1 VKKMVDLLNMTN
13 IVAQVSSLGI
23 SNFIAFVVVILI
35 AVIGGYMLMD
45 FMHNRHT
52 ETLEKQNMEITSM
65 AIQNIAQMVSMAIAS
80 TQGMDITDTVLK
92 VKNTEPEKKQ

>member
-1 VKKMVDLLNMTN
+1 MVDLLNMTN

-23 SNFIAFVVVILI
+23 SNFIAFVVVIFSI
-35 AVIGGYMLMD
+35 VVGGYMLFD
-45 FMHNRHT
+45 FMHNKHI
-52 ETLEKQNMEITSM
+52 ETLEKQTTEVTSM

-92 VKNTEPEKKQ
+92 VKNNEPEKKQ

>member
-1 VKKMVDLLNMTN
+1 MLDISNMTS

-23 SNFIAFVVVILI
+23 SNFIAFIVVSLI

-52 ETLEKQNMEITSM
+52 ETLEKQNMEMTSM
-65 AIQNIAQMVSMAIAS
+65 AIQNIGQMVSLAIAS
-80 TQGMDITDTVLK
+80 TQGMDITDAVLK
-92 VKNTEPEKKQ
+92 AKNSESEKKQ

>member
-1 VKKMVDLLNMTN
+1 MVDLFNMTN

-23 SNFIAFVVVILI
+23 SNFIAFVVVIFSI
-35 AVIGGYMLMD
+35 VVGGYMLFD
-45 FMHNRHT
+45 FMHNKHI
-52 ETLEKQNMEITSM
+52 ETLEKQTTEVTSM

-92 VKNTEPEKKQ
+92 VKNNEPEKKQ

>member
-1 VKKMVDLLNMTN
+1 MVDLFNMTN

-23 SNFIAFVVVILI
+23 SNFIAFVVVLFSI
-35 AVIGGYMLMD
+35 VVGGYMLFD
-45 FMHNRHT
+45 FMHNKHI
-52 ETLEKQNMEITSM
+52 ETLEKQTTEVTSM

-92 VKNTEPEKKQ
+92 VKNNEPEKKQ

>member
-1 VKKMVDLLNMTN
+1 MVDLFNMTN

-23 SNFIAFVVVILI
+23 SNFIAFVVVIFSI
-35 AVIGGYMLMD
+35 VVGGYMLFD
-45 FMHNRHT
+45 FMHNKHI
-52 ETLEKQNMEITSM
+52 ETLEKQTTEVTSM

-92 VKNTEPEKKQ
+92 VKNAEPEKKQ

>member
-1 VKKMVDLLNMTN
+1 MLDLLNMTN

-23 SNFIAFVVVILI
+23 SNFIAFVVVIFSI
-35 AVIGGYMLMD
+35 VVGGYMLFD
-45 FMHNRHT
+45 FMHNKHI
-52 ETLEKQNMEITSM
+52 ETLEKQTTEVTSM

-92 VKNTEPEKKQ
+92 VKNNEPEKKQ

>member
-1 VKKMVDLLNMTN
+1 MLDIFNMTSV
-13 IVAQVSSLGI
+13 VAQVSSLGI
-23 SNFIAFVVVILI
+23 SNFIAFVVVIFSI
-35 AVIGGYMLMD
+35 VVGGYMLFD
-45 FMHNRHT
+45 FMHNKHI
-52 ETLEKQNMEITSM
+52 ETLEKQTTEVTSM

>member
-1 VKKMVDLLNMTN
+1 MLDLYNMTSV
-13 IVAQVSSLGI
+13 VAQVSSLGI
-23 SNFIAFVVVILI
+23 SNFIAFVVVLFS
-35 AVIGGYMLMD
+35 VVVGGYLLLD

-52 ETLEKQNMEITSM
+52 ETLEKQNIEVTSM

>member
-1 VKKMVDLLNMTN
+1 MVDLFNMTN

-23 SNFIAFVVVILI
+23 SNFIAFVVVLFSI
-35 AVIGGYMLMD
+35 VVGGYMLMD
-45 FMHNRHT
+45 FMHNKHT

-65 AIQNIAQMVSMAIAS
+65 TIQNIAQMVSMAIAS

>member
-1 VKKMVDLLNMTN
+1 MVDLLNMTN

-23 SNFIAFVVVILI
+23 SNFIAFVVVLFSI
-35 AVIGGYMLMD
+35 VVGGYMLLD

-52 ETLEKQNMEITSM
+52 ETLEKQNTEITSM
-65 AIQNIAQMVSMAIAS
+65 AIQNISQMVSMAIAS

-92 VKNTEPEKKQ
+92 IKNTEPEKKQ